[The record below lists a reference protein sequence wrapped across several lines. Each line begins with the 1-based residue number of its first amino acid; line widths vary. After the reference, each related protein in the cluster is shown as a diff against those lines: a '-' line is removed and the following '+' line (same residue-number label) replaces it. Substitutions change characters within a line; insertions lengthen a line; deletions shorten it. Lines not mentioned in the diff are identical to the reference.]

1 MTPLN
6 MARHRNSP
14 HIAFWEMIKQGNDH
28 FEITHLEPK
37 VDVCEKRY
45 IFDAG
50 STNIF
55 TPADVC
61 PPYTVPEHI
70 AAAVSEKQRRDDIE
84 TAELISRGT
93 PTVPVATGTDGGMN
107 PTFLGFGSN

>member
-1 MTPLN
+1 VRAALRHKVTAAHKRGAGH
-6 MARHRNSP
+6 ARQAARR
-14 HIAFWEMIKQGNDH
+14 ER
-28 FEITHLEPK
+28 
-37 VDVCEKRY
+37 RY

-55 TPADVC
+55 NPADAC

-93 PTVPVATGTDGGMN
+93 QTVPVATGTVGGMN